1 MTVDDLN
8 PHARAGN
15 AGSGNHVAHVPALLF
30 AVRRRNAHP
39 AANRNALRAHSHDDV
54 PCTVLADGY
63 RVGGGYA
70 GTIVGRRLSGGLL
83 MYGI

>member
-1 MTVDDLN
+1 MTVDDPN

-15 AGSGNHVAHVPALLF
+15 AGSGNHVAHVPALFL

-63 RVGGGYA
+63 RIGGGYA
-70 GTIVGRRLSGGLL
+70 GIKVGRRLIGLL
-83 MYGI
+83 LMN